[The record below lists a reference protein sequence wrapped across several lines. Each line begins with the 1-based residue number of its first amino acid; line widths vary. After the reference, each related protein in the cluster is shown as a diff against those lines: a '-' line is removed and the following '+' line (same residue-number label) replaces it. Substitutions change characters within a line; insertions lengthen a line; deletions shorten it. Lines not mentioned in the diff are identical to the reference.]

1 MLQGAMMVR
10 LLKMCHSFLDIA
22 AAVVKMMTFFSKL
35 AGLDFSS
42 GFQTGYKKGFKQ
54 SAGYKAGIIAGEA
67 AQRKK
72 ESKSAYLAQHALS
85 TPALN
90 AN

>member
-1 MLQGAMMVR
+1 MY
-10 LLKMCHSFLDIA
+10 ITA
-22 AAVVKMMTFFSKL
+22 AAVKMMTFFSKL

>member
-1 MLQGAMMVR
+1 MW
-10 LLKMCHSFLDIA
+10 LKTVDEKRKKTPLVSTFALI
-22 AAVVKMMTFFSKL
+22 MMTFFSKL

-54 SAGYKAGIIAGEA
+54 SAGYNAGIIAGEA

>member
-1 MLQGAMMVR
+1 MILR
-10 LLKMCHSFLDIA
+10 LLKMSRCFLHDT
-22 AAVVKMMTFFSKL
+22 AVAVKMMTFFSKL